1 MENYR
6 KYLGDDAYIEFDG
19 YHIVLT
25 TSNDIRDT
33 NTIALEPDVYIAL
46 VKYEKILKEEIA
58 KRMTKKGKP
67 F

>member
-25 TSNDIRDT
+25 TGSGVTAT
-33 NTIALEPDVYIAL
+33 NKIYMETEVFQKL
-46 VKYEKILKEEIA
+46 VEYEKMLKKAIA
-58 KRMTKKGKP
+58 EQKNKE
-67 F
+67 